1 MSEKYLDSTCSAKE
15 RAKDL
20 LSKMSLEEKM
30 AQTVGLFMPAKLEGK
45 IKEACRHGIGSV
57 STLEVRMMTD
67 LEQISEAQQALQ
79 RYIMEGSE
87 HHIPAIFHMEGLC
100 GAFIQGATSFPS
112 GIGRASSFDPELEKQ
127 IGDIVGRQER
137 ALGFTHTFAPV
148 LDINRDSRL
157 GRQGETYGEDPT
169 LAAAMGAA
177 YTSGIQEGET
187 KGVHSEAVAK
197 HFLGFHN
204 SEAGIHGATSNTPA
218 RLLTEIYGK
227 PFQAAITKANLRGVM
242 PCYCTI
248 DGEAASVSKRL
259 LTDLL
264 RDTMGFDGVVASDY
278 SGVANVHKVQRMY
291 ESLAETGYRAMEAG
305 MDMEL
310 PNKECYNGELMEWFR
325 EGKLPMEVLDTA
337 VLRILEAKFRMGLF
351 ERPYALAGEGLKQEF
366 YQEKDKEISL
376 RSAEESVILLKNDG
390 VLPMKK
396 NLKKV
401 VVIGPHANNPRSFFG
416 GYTHLSMAE
425 AVKAVANSLAGIG
438 EKANNETKE
447 VPYIPGTKIQSDETE
462 EFDALLRQIKPGC
475 KSLYAELKERLAD
488 TEVIYA
494 YGYPVAGNDTSHFAE
509 ALEALKGADLC
520 IMTLGGKHG
529 SCSVASMGE
538 GVDAT
543 NINLPECQDGFLL
556 QAAGTGVPL
565 IGVHFNGRPISSD
578 VADQHL
584 NAIVEA
590 WNPSE
595 MGAEALVNILTG
607 KVSPSGKLPVSVA
620 YHAGQVPV
628 YYNHPNGSAWH
639 QGESIGFANYVDLPH
654 TPRYFFGHG
663 LSYTDFAYSEMKLS
677 TKKLQPEGEVEI
689 SFSLKNTGSME
700 GTEVVQLY
708 IRDCYASMVRP
719 CIELAGFRRV
729 TLAAGEEKEVSF
741 CLRASQLAFLDVDY
755 RWKIEAGEIEVMI
768 GASSAD
774 IRLKDTMQITKSQFI
789 EGKTRAFW
797 A

>member
-1 MSEKYLDSTCSAKE
+1 MSEKYLDSTFSAKE

-30 AQTVGLFMPAKLEGK
+30 AQTVGLFMPAKLEEK

-67 LEQISEAQQALQ
+67 LEQISEAQRELQ
-79 RYIMEGSE
+79 KYIMESNG
-87 HHIPAIFHMEGLC
+87 HRIPAIFHMEGLC

-204 SEAGIHGATSNTPA
+204 SEAGIHGATSNTPT

-264 RDTMGFDGVVASDY
+264 RDKMGFDGVVASDY

-291 ESLAETGYRAMEAG
+291 ESPAETGYRAMEAG

-310 PNKECYNGELMEWFR
+310 PNKECYNEELMEWFR
-325 EGKLPMEVLDTA
+325 EGKLPMEVLDMA

-351 ERPYALAGEGLKQEF
+351 EQPYALAGEGLKQEF
-366 YQEKDKEISL
+366 YREKDKEISL

-447 VPYIPGTKIQSDETE
+447 VPYIPGTQIQSDETE
-462 EFDALLRQIKPGC
+462 EFDALLRQIKPEC
-475 KSLYAELKERLAD
+475 KSLYAGLKERLAD
-488 TEVIYA
+488 TEVVYA

-509 ALEALKGADLC
+509 ALEALKGAGLC

-565 IGVHFNGRPISSD
+565 IGLHFNGRPISSD

-607 KVSPSGKLPVSVA
+607 KVNPSGKLPVSVA

-689 SFSLKNTGSME
+689 SFSLKNTGSMD

-719 CIELAGFRRV
+719 CMELAGFRRV
-729 TLAAGEEKEVSF
+729 TLAAGEGKEVSF
-741 CLRASQLAFLDVDY
+741 CLKASQLAFLDVDY

-789 EGKTRAFW
+789 EGRTRAFW